1 MFISRAD
8 ARAPAMEMDG
18 PLRQAAAHIISGL
31 ALLLFGLVLAL
42 IALLPNAGVT
52 ALVAFFFSVFG
63 RIFMVSGANELRGR
77 PSGLP

>member
-1 MFISRAD
+1 
-8 ARAPAMEMDG
+8 MEMDG
-18 PLRQAAAHIISGL
+18 PLRQAAAHITSGP

-52 ALVAFFFSVFG
+52 ALVAFFLSVFG
-63 RIFMVSGANELRGR
+63 LIFMVSGANEFRVR